1 VYCCDFTLYDMIA
14 RNAILYPE
22 KIAIVY
28 DDNHISFSSY
38 RKLCD
43 QCAAGLSREGLDI
56 SDRIAVLSSNN
67 DDFLILCG
75 AAAKIGAIVVTVNYR
90 LSEGEVEY
98 ILKDSEPK
106 YIFSS
111 QEYKDLAREASLA
124 VGSVQKHY
132 VFKAD
137 KNEGDRIPFSTLL
150 QDMNKTESGAVSSN
164 QAYMIIHT
172 AAVGGK
178 PRGCV
183 LSQANILAAGLQMAH
198 MFRLTSSDSHIGT
211 LPLFHIGGFSF
222 SLAVMHQGG
231 KNVIM
236 DRFDP
241 LLVLKL
247 NAREQGTLFAT
258 FPPMLAAILDAQDKH
273 SIDTPSLRLVAGMDS
288 PKMIQRL
295 LKRNHLASFYSLYGQ
310 TEAMPV
316 SGCDT
321 AEKPGSVGLPAIM
334 TRVAIFDG
342 LDREVP
348 MGGQGEICVRSPS
361 VFLGYWNLEADTA
374 YTFRNGWH
382 HTGDRGRMDKE
393 GYLYYIGRNPE
404 KELIKPGGENVYP
417 AEVEK
422 IILSHGCVEEVA
434 VIGVPDSE
442 WGEAV
447 QAVCVLKKGTEVGAA
462 ELIEFVA
469 SKIARYKKPKHV
481 LIVERLPKTAN
492 GEINREEVK
501 KIYSG
506 KESVKG

>member
-1 VYCCDFTLYDMIA
+1 MCCCDFTIYDMIA
-14 RNAILYPE
+14 RNAVLYPE
-22 KIAIVY
+22 RIAIVY
-28 DDNHISFSSY
+28 GDNRISFNAY
-38 RKLCD
+38 QKLCD
-43 QCAAGLSREGLDI
+43 QCAAGLSREGI
-56 SDRIAVLSSNN
+56 AVGDRIAVLSSNN

-75 AAAKIGAIVVTVNYR
+75 ATAKIGAIVVPVNYR
-90 LSEGEVEY
+90 LGEGEVEY
-98 ILKDSEPK
+98 ILKDSKPK
-106 YIFSS
+106 CIFSS
-111 QEYKDLAREASLA
+111 NEYKYLGHKAALA
-124 VGSVQKHY
+124 VGSIQKHY
-132 VFKAD
+132 VFKAE
-137 KNEGDRIPFSTLL
+137 KNEGDFIPFSTLFHDVKL
-150 QDMNKTESGAVSSN
+150 SESGVVSGN
-164 QAYMIIHT
+164 RAYMIIHT

-183 LSQANILAAGLQMAH
+183 LSQANILAGCIQMAH
-198 MFRLTSSDSHIGT
+198 MFKLMSTDCHIGT

-222 SLAVMHQGG
+222 SMAVMHQGG

-247 NAREQGTLFAT
+247 TDKERGTFFAT
-258 FPPMLAAILDAQDKH
+258 FPPMLASILDCQDKQ
-273 SIDTPSLRLVAGMDS
+273 SIDTPSLRVVAGMDS
-288 PKMIQRL
+288 PDKIQRL
-295 LKRNHLASFYSLYGQ
+295 LKKNPQAAFYSLYGQ
-310 TEAMPV
+310 TEVMPV
-316 SGCDT
+316 SGCDA
-321 AEKPGSVGLPAIM
+321 AEKPGSIGLAAIM
-334 TRVAIFDG
+334 TRVEIFDA

-348 MGGQGEICVRSPS
+348 VGVQGEICVRSPS

-374 YTFRNGWH
+374 YTFRDGWH
-382 HTGDRGRMDKE
+382 HTGDRGRMDME
-393 GYLYYIGRNPE
+393 GYLYYGGRNPE

-422 IILSHGCVEEVA
+422 VILGHGGVEEVV

-447 QAVCVLKKGTEVGAA
+447 QAVCVLKKGSEADAA

-481 LIVERLPKTAN
+481 LFVEKLPKTAS

-506 KESVKG
+506 KK

>member
-1 VYCCDFTLYDMIA
+1 MYCCDFTIYDMIA
-14 RNAILYPE
+14 RNAVLYPE
-22 KIAIVY
+22 KSAIVY
-28 DDNHISFSSY
+28 GHNRISFSAY
-38 RKLCD
+38 QNLCD
-43 QCAAGLSREGLDI
+43 QCAAGLMKEGIDFG
-56 SDRIAVLSSNN
+56 DRIAVLSSNN
-67 DDFLILCG
+67 DDFLTLCG
-75 AAAKIGAIVVTVNYR
+75 AAAKIGAVVVPVNYR
-90 LSEGEVEY
+90 LGQGEVEY
-98 ILKDSEPK
+98 ILKDSGPK
-106 YIFSS
+106 YIFISR
-111 QEYKDLAREASLA
+111 EYTDLAREASLS
-124 VGSVQKHY
+124 VGSIRKHY

-137 KNEGDRIPFSTLL
+137 KKEGDFIPFGTLL
-150 QDMNKTESGAVSSN
+150 LNGKVTESGVVSGSH
-164 QAYMIIHT
+164 AYMIIHT

-183 LSQANILAAGLQMAH
+183 LSQANMLAVGLQMAH
-198 MFRLTSSDSHIGT
+198 MFKLMSSDCHIGT

-222 SLAVMHQGG
+222 SIAMMHQGG

-247 NAREQGTLFAT
+247 TDKEHGTFFGA
-258 FPPMLAAILDAQDKH
+258 FPPMLAAILDAEDKQPV
-273 SIDTPSLRLVAGMDS
+273 DTSSLRVVTGMDS
-288 PKMIQRL
+288 PETIQRF
-295 LKRNHLASFYSLYGQ
+295 LKNNPQAAFYSLYGQ

-316 SGCDT
+316 SGCDI
-321 AEKPGSVGLPAIM
+321 AEKERSIGVPAIM
-334 TRVAIFDG
+334 TRVAILDD

-348 MGGQGEICVRSPS
+348 LGGQGEICVRSPS

-374 YTFRNGWH
+374 YTFRNRWH
-382 HTGDRGRMDKE
+382 HTGDRGRMDEE
-393 GYLYYIGRNPE
+393 GYLYYGGRNPE

-422 IILSHGCVEEVA
+422 VLLSHGSVEEVV

-447 QAVCVLKKGTEVGAA
+447 QAICVLKKGNEVDAA

-481 LIVERLPKTAN
+481 LFVENLPKTAS

-501 KIYSG
+501 KTYSG
-506 KESVKG
+506 IK